1 MVQSYI
7 FLLVTVLSTIWKTS
21 SGLECFSCH
30 SESDRSRC
38 STHKVVCRDG
48 LEECF
53 FDKTT
58 LQNSAVVYTAGC
70 RSKAVCD
77 LLGNAVGKRDDMS
90 RSRRTS
96 VVCAQCCNTAPKN
109 KIPCNAQLCDDRLT
123 CLSCHSVSDIS
134 KCLTHH
140 TVCQGPD
147 EECYLDKTI
156 LPNLSTAYNAGCR
169 SKTVCSLLSGA
180 VGKRNVDIQLQRLKK
195 ASISCSECCN
205 TQPDRGGVP
214 CNRNLCKLGT
224 SAYETCGVCDR
235 VSSPGAC
242 SVYQV
247 CPPNEVNTLFHLCK
261 HLDVSV
267 LTLLLS
273 SFFLALSRQKHL
285 DVSIDYGNVKMLL
298 ARQTSSVSYDTCGVC
313 DHVSRPSDCT
323 VFQSCQP
330 TEVCKLNQIFSGG
343 RIIHELGCEIKTVCD
358 AMLREYKAS
367 HHGKRA
373 DHGDL
378 VLCSA
383 CCTGKNCNTK
393 ADCKTLIQNQPCFNS
408 TTCG

>member
-1 MVQSYI
+1 MKKRVRLRDYNIHFKQMKFKLIIRTDNSQSHHR
-7 FLLVTVLSTIWKTS
+7 STWLKEEDETIRS
-21 SGLECFSCH
+21 LACFSCH

-38 STHKVVCRDG
+38 LTHQVECRDG

-77 LLGNAVGKRDDMS
+77 LLGNAVGKRDDIS

-109 KIPCNAQLCDDRLT
+109 RIPCNAQLCDDRLT

-205 TQPDRGGVP
+205 TQPDRSGVP

-224 SAYETCGVCDR
+224 SAYETCGVCDH

-242 SVYQV
+242 SVHQV
-247 CPPNEVNTLFHLCK
+247 CPPNEV
-261 HLDVSV
+261 
-267 LTLLLS
+267 
-273 SFFLALSRQKHL
+273 
-285 DVSIDYGNVKMLL
+285 
-298 ARQTSSVSYDTCGVC
+298 
-313 DHVSRPSDCT
+313 CT
-323 VFQSCQP
+323 VNS
-330 TEVCKLNQIFSGG
+330 IFTGG
-343 RIIHELGCEIKTVCD
+343 VLKYELGCELKTVCD
-358 AMLREYKAS
+358 ATLKIYKGS
-367 HHGKRA
+367 HGKRA
-373 DHGDL
+373 GHGDL

-383 CCTGKNCNTK
+383 CCSGKNCNTK
-393 ADCKTLIQNQPCFNS
+393 GDCSTLIRNQPCFN
-408 TTCG
+408 TTICG

>member
-7 FLLVTVLSTIWKTS
+7 FLLVTVSSTIWKTS

-109 KIPCNAQLCDDRLT
+109 RIPCNAQLCDDRLT

-134 KCLTHH
+134 KCLTQH

-205 TQPDRGGVP
+205 TQPDRSGGP
-214 CNRNLCKLGT
+214 CNRNLCKL
-224 SAYETCGVCDR
+224 A
-235 VSSPGAC
+235 
-242 SVYQV
+242 
-247 CPPNEVNTLFHLCK
+247 
-261 HLDVSV
+261 
-267 LTLLLS
+267 
-273 SFFLALSRQKHL
+273 
-285 DVSIDYGNVKMLL
+285 
-298 ARQTSSVSYDTCGVC
+298 SSVSYDTCGVC

-358 AMLREYKAS
+358 TLLREHKAT

-373 DHGDL
+373 DHGPL

-393 ADCKTLIQNQPCFNS
+393 GDCKTLIQNQPCFNS